1 MNDTFLS
8 FVLAS
13 FPFVVGVDRDG
24 GVIGW
29 YGMDLERI
37 GNGRAVSVVWITVS
51 LLFFPC
57 LACSWFGSRTCS

>member
-24 GVIGW
+24 GVMGGMGW
-29 YGMDLERI
+29 IWSALGM
-37 GNGRAVSVVWITVS
+37 GVQCQS
-51 LLFFPC
+51 
-57 LACSWFGSRTCS
+57 FGSRFPFCFSLA